1 MPEHDPEQELGP
13 KFTSALHNQ
22 ADNQSDLQ
30 KGGLAREARRRVHR
44 RRQGWSVAAG
54 AVLVAVAIG
63 GVWGLAGGESPVAT
77 SDSSGSGDSKALVP
91 NKSVQGVD
99 PSEASVP
106 DTGCPVDHPILKA
119 PGPDALQADVG
130 LDVNTPVTGLRACR
144 YGFAEG
150 GTGLLGQEVFNAAT
164 AQQVVDAIKVLP
176 ERNAQLPV
184 FKCAPPTAKPSEAIV
199 LRFDTSDGVRE
210 IWVEYDGCESA
221 GFFTGTHPYGLFSAP
236 LKLFMTG
243 SVRPSG
249 GTYLDALKDW

>member
-22 ADNQSDLQ
+22 AAVQNDLQ
-30 KGGLAREARRRVHR
+30 ASGLANEARRRVHR
-44 RRQGWSVAAG
+44 RRQTWSVAAG
-54 AVLVAVAIG
+54 AVLVAAAIG
-63 GVWGLAGGESPVAT
+63 GVWSLAGGESPVAT
-77 SDSSGSGDSKALVP
+77 SNSDSSGNSKAAAP
-91 NKSVQGVD
+91 NTAQGVA
-99 PSEASVP
+99 PSSEAA
-106 DTGCPVDHPILKA
+106 GCPVDHPILKA
-119 PGPDALQADVG
+119 PGPDAVPAGTG
-130 LDVNTPVTGLRACR
+130 LDLNTMVTGLRACR

-150 GTGLLGQEVFNAAT
+150 GTGLLGQESFNAAT
-164 AQQVVDAIKVLP
+164 AQQVVNEIKVLP

-184 FKCAPPTAKPSEAIV
+184 FKCAPQVSKPSEAIV
-199 LRFDTSDGVRE
+199 LRFETAAGIRE

-221 GFFTGTHPYGLFSAP
+221 GFFTGTHTYGLFSAP